1 MLKKHLSEPWFSL
14 VRDGKK
20 TVEGRLDQGEW
31 SRLKTGST
39 IEWYN
44 SDSGIKKTIQTRV
57 VGILCYLSFESLI
70 KSEGLNNILPS
81 ISTIEEGIK
90 VYQKIYGV
98 EPNSTILGIKLELV

>member
-31 SRLKTGST
+31 SRLKTGDT

-44 SDSGIKKTIQTRV
+44 SDTGSKRPIQTKV

-70 KSEGLNNILPS
+70 LSEGLEFILPT
-81 ISTIEEGIK
+81 ISTLEEGK
-90 VYQKIYGV
+90 EVYEKIYGCN
-98 EPNSTILGIKLELV
+98 PSSTILGIKLQRF